1 MRLCDTYRQ
10 VYVLMHMYV
19 WFGHVGC
26 VLQQTEDEGAYLP
39 VEYHSIFVCLGRCKF
54 RLMLYLGNTSG
65 VMRLIVH

>member
-1 MRLCDTYRQ
+1 MYLCIC
-10 VYVLMHMYV
+10 MYGLGMSV
-19 WFGHVGC
+19 VCCNKLRIKEH
-26 VLQQTEDEGAYLP
+26 LP